1 VPSPLY
7 PGQPQP
13 SPTSLNP
20 ASSFPPPP
28 SGASFQHGRP
38 GLPATSVAYALPTG
52 PTGTLPAASDLP
64 ASQRTGLRLDG
75 GAGGGRG
82 EGLARYLTETSLTIC
97 ACFMASAPCEAF
109 LGQPKALLK
118 HLPTHSLWFAQG
130 TMLWH
135 HLVVRLS
142 RTVGE
147 WWHSDN
153 LLRLMPTPAVW
164 LQSQRPQHQ
173 TLLCQPCAHHEE
185 PSSYSRHAQAVS
197 DGFALC
203 ISSDFCL

>member
-1 VPSPLY
+1 MA
-7 PGQPQP
+7 GQDFQQLLWLMRYLLDQQVLCLQP
-13 SPTSLNP
+13 VTFLHPRE
-20 ASSFPPPP
+20 
-28 SGASFQHGRP
+28 Q
-38 GLPATSVAYALPTG
+38 VCAY
-52 PTGTLPAASDLP
+52 
-64 ASQRTGLRLDG
+64 G

-164 LQSQRPQHQ
+164 LQSKMNS
-173 TLLCQPCAHHEE
+173 L
-185 PSSYSRHAQAVS
+185 
-197 DGFALC
+197 
-203 ISSDFCL
+203 

>member
-1 VPSPLY
+1 MPSPLY

-20 ASSFPPPP
+20 ASSFPLPP

-97 ACFMASAPCEAF
+97 ACFMASALCEAF

-118 HLPTHSLWFAQG
+118 HLPTHSFWFAQG

-164 LQSQRPQHQ
+164 LQSKMNS
-173 TLLCQPCAHHEE
+173 L
-185 PSSYSRHAQAVS
+185 
-197 DGFALC
+197 
-203 ISSDFCL
+203 